1 MHRWISSK
9 YLLSSSW
16 GNLECGIKKRFTGLA
31 GKCIHKVREAIA
43 MSDRA
48 FHLFYIIFLT
58 VLALGSVGGVAWW
71 LRSVGRQ
78 EKEKN

>member
-1 MHRWISSK
+1 
-9 YLLSSSW
+9 
-16 GNLECGIKKRFTGLA
+16 
-31 GKCIHKVREAIA
+31 

>member
-1 MHRWISSK
+1 
-9 YLLSSSW
+9 
-16 GNLECGIKKRFTGLA
+16 
-31 GKCIHKVREAIA
+31 

-78 EKEKN
+78 EKEKTEFNMGIQAQCIFQ